1 MIKKIKFFTKDIWE
15 DFRNMNEGFSP
26 KYWINN
32 MIWYVWMTLFLGSL
46 VIVAT
51 LGGLIYNIECKFKI
65 IDNEKFF

>member
-1 MIKKIKFFTKDIWE
+1 MIKKIKFFIKDIWE
-15 DFRNMNEGFSP
+15 DCHYINEGSSP

-32 MIWYVWMTLFLGSL
+32 VIWYVWMTLFLGSL
-46 VIVAT
+46 VIAAT